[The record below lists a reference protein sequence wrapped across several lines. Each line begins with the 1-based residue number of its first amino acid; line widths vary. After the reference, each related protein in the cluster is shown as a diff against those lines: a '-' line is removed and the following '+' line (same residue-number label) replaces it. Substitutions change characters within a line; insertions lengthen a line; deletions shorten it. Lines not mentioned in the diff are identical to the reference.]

1 MNPFKYG
8 QIVKESDFCQ
18 RPNLTKK
25 LTNNIKQS
33 QNVYIQGERR
43 TGKSSLICE
52 AVRKLKKYRMLYID
66 LLEVKS
72 IDDLIKRMVTA
83 IISMESAAG
92 FVEKT
97 FKALSQLR
105 PVASIDPITSM
116 PTLAIDA
123 RTKLSTESI
132 NAVMDLIESRN
143 MKSKPLVVVFDE
155 FQDIL
160 NLKDAKATLA
170 ILRSKA
176 QFHSNIPYIF
186 AGSIRSKM
194 DTIFNDPD
202 SAFFKSAIPIQVGP
216 ISKANFREF
225 LIEKFKT
232 GRRSIKSDLLNLIFK
247 ICFNVPGDVQQLC
260 SAFWETTSYGDSI
273 QKDGMI
279 IALEQIFAH
288 EYKGYETTLKIITQ
302 QHLKLLSALARIGG
316 KNPMSGKF
324 LEKSG
329 ISQPSSVQKAMN
341 RLMNLKIIFYFED
354 EHRFVNPFFRAWLI
368 YKKL

>member
-8 QIVKESDFCQ
+8 QIVKESNFCQ

-105 PVASIDPITSM
+105 PVASIDPISGM

-123 RTKLSTESI
+123 STTDFQS
-132 NAVMDLIESRN
+132 VSKSRWVGEPAQVRR
-143 MKSKPLVVVFDE
+143 S
-155 FQDIL
+155 
-160 NLKDAKATLA
+160 AGA
-170 ILRSKA
+170 ICNRPS
-176 QFHSNIPYIF
+176 
-186 AGSIRSKM
+186 M
-194 DTIFNDPD
+194 DTTKRGDGV
-202 SAFFKSAIPIQVGP
+202 SG
-216 ISKANFREF
+216 
-225 LIEKFKT
+225 
-232 GRRSIKSDLLNLIFK
+232 GR
-247 ICFNVPGDVQQLC
+247 Q
-260 SAFWETTSYGDSI
+260 ET
-273 QKDGMI
+273 
-279 IALEQIFAH
+279 A
-288 EYKGYETTLKIITQ
+288 
-302 QHLKLLSALARIGG
+302 
-316 KNPMSGKF
+316 
-324 LEKSG
+324 
-329 ISQPSSVQKAMN
+329 
-341 RLMNLKIIFYFED
+341 
-354 EHRFVNPFFRAWLI
+354 
-368 YKKL
+368 